1 MGQLEWIDRGLYGR
15 ALFMNEEQD
24 QRLPRVG
31 IFWLW
36 QGRLILHSVVLSAA
50 ESWGPFLNAVGHE
63 DYWRHLQ
70 RTGAVPAEV
79 EYDSLPR
86 GRVVYD
92 SVSGGCHLHADR
104 CILADKKRVKAII
117 TQLHLPD
124 HPQISP
130 DPHYR
135 CPNCRNLLA

>member
-1 MGQLEWIDRGLYGR
+1 M
-15 ALFMNEEQD
+15 AEEQN
-24 QRLPRVG
+24 QGLPRVG

-36 QGRLILHSVVLSAA
+36 QGRLILHSVVLSKA
-50 ESWGPFLNAVGHE
+50 ESWGRFLNAVGHE
-63 DYWRHLQ
+63 GYWRHLQ

-79 EYDSLPR
+79 EYDSVPR

-92 SVSGGCHLHADR
+92 SGSASYYLYADR
-104 CILADKKRVKAII
+104 CILADQKMVKAILA
-117 TQLHLPD
+117 QLHLPD

-135 CPNCRNLLA
+135 CPNCQNLLA